1 MFASLAGSLQL
12 AALPA
17 ATMLA
22 GSVAVYVWT
31 PGRVLLA
38 CLQCLGAGIILGAI
52 GSELLPHLREIH
64 SGFAGTFAIT
74 VGFFAGFILMF
85 VIKALADEGE
95 DEEEAADLG
104 ESLREEGQPLLS
116 EKAERVTSWAPLA
129 VSTSFSNATRRMST
143 LFTDASLNQ
152 SFVSHATKPP
162 KKEKGHHVLPWGLI
176 TAVALDSFVD
186 GFFLGMSYTATARA
200 GMILAVATAIE
211 MCFLGLTF
219 SASLVNREVSVRTV
233 LLVVA
238 MPIILVL
245 GSGFGSVLGEAAS
258 QSPQFYAAFLSFGV
272 AALIFL
278 VTQELL
284 LEANERQADASLPF
298 INSCLFIG
306 FWAILIIERMV
317 G

>member
-85 VIKALADEGE
+85 VIKAFADEGD
-95 DEEEAADLG
+95 DEEEAAELD
-104 ESLREEGQPLLS
+104 ESLRAEGQPLLA
-116 EKAERVTSWAPLA
+116 EKAERIEKVTSWGPLA
-129 VSTSFSNATRRMST
+129 VSASFSNATRRMST

-176 TAVALDSFVD
+176 TAVALDSFV
-186 GFFLGMSYTATARA
+186 GR
-200 GMILAVATAIE
+200 
-211 MCFLGLTF
+211 
-219 SASLVNREVSVRTV
+219 
-233 LLVVA
+233 LLPRDVV
-238 MPIILVL
+238 
-245 GSGFGSVLGEAAS
+245 
-258 QSPQFYAAFLSFGV
+258 
-272 AALIFL
+272 
-278 VTQELL
+278 
-284 LEANERQADASLPF
+284 
-298 INSCLFIG
+298 
-306 FWAILIIERMV
+306 
-317 G
+317 